1 MADGGLSLV
10 HQPLEDD
17 EEMYQGGSESSY
29 GRTAEN
35 QLRSIR
41 VDTTRTIVLFSFLKA
56 DDVYGT
62 ERIER
67 KSNHAH
73 KESVVQAFGDLCLTL
88 AGLLAAACGDPEPS
102 PEPDSSWQVSW
113 RSSFRP
119 CFSKLGESVVDLG
132 MEHWYTSTD
141 DLLTQRPS
149 PEQITSVAEKYSD
162 LLWGYPYVTGV
173 ALGDYMDTTFAV
185 NRTLG
190 FGITVRVS
198 KYVDNRTLPEERRL
212 PVCLDGVPVRII
224 KQGPIKII
232 KE

>member
-1 MADGGLSLV
+1 MEQNRWKGGAIVHTRKGSFRLLV
-10 HQPLEDD
+10 
-17 EEMYQGGSESSY
+17 
-29 GRTAEN
+29 
-35 QLRSIR
+35 I
-41 VDTTRTIVLFSFLKA
+41 
-56 DDVYGT
+56 
-62 ERIER
+62 
-67 KSNHAH
+67 
-73 KESVVQAFGDLCLTL
+73 LCLTL

-224 KQGPIKII
+224 KQGPIKIV